1 MAIADTAAPRFE
13 MGRVVKRTFGVIGKN
28 LVTFAILSL
37 VVAIPLLALQVN
49 YSQFVGGVTVGEF
62 NAGMLRYSAMFWFV
76 YLLSTLI
83 LQAAIVHATVAYL
96 NGKTASLAECLSAGL
111 SALFQIALITV
122 LMFLA
127 FIVGAM
133 LLVVPA
139 IIWAMMWF
147 VAVPACVVERTGVFG
162 AFRRSRALTRGYR
175 WRIFGLYVAY
185 LLLGFAVGITLAA
198 VTGTVLFP
206 ATPEEVIE
214 AFEDNLSVLRVA
226 ASVISTMITSV
237 IGATLVASIYYEL
250 RQVKEGIGPEALAA
264 VFD

>member
-1 MAIADTAAPRFE
+1 MAIAETAALRFG
-13 MGRVVKRTFGVIGKN
+13 MGRVVKRAFGVIGKN

-49 YSQFVGGVTVGEF
+49 YSQFVIGVEF

-206 ATPEEVIE
+206 ATPEEAIE
-214 AFEDNLSVLRVA
+214 AFRDNLSVLRIA
-226 ASVISTMITSV
+226 ASMISTMMTSV

-250 RQVKEGIGPEALAA
+250 RQIKEGIGPEALAA